1 MAEHYNLYY
10 LLLEEREKNPM
21 PEQKAMAIQKN
32 LEKFFKNIKPKANL
46 FPLTIRK
53 AEKDLLN

>member
-10 LLLEEREKNPM
+10 LLLEDREKNPM

-32 LEKFFKNIKPKANL
+32 LEKFFKNINPPEQAI
-46 FPLTIRK
+46 PLIITK
-53 AEKDLLN
+53 AERL